1 MRRTTRRR
9 VELIELRLRNE
20 HSRLDIAWR
29 EGVIGGPR
37 REPVASGGIKSSHPR
52 FTERK
57 ARARNGWICIHNQYT
72 TLARYL
78 LKTASPLLLHQP
90 STAMPS
96 YHVHAPFLM
105 QTISLHAALLIQSDL
120 MHPSITP
127 SCNPPSNFL
136 HPNLLLINQLLKPLT
151 SLRHHTS

>member
-9 VELIELRLRNE
+9 VEPIELRLRNE
-20 HSRLDIAWR
+20 HSRIDITWR
-29 EGVIGGPR
+29 GGVVGAPG

-78 LKTASPLLLHQP
+78 LKTASPLLLNQP

-96 YHVHAPFLM
+96 YHVHAPSLM
-105 QTISLHAALLIQSDL
+105 QRISLHAALLIQSDL
-120 MHPSITP
+120 MFPCTHQSPHPAAHPATSSTP
-127 SCNPPSNFL
+127 TFFSSTNCSNP
-136 HPNLLLINQLLKPLT
+136 
-151 SLRHHTS
+151 